1 VRRARGIDGY
11 RDVMTDET
19 GLLVPSGEASA
30 LAEGIVTL
38 LEDEPLRQRLGA
50 AARAVAVERYSWD
63 SIAERLAQVYEV
75 VIERVRRS
83 AATA

>member
-1 VRRARGIDGY
+1 
-11 RDVMTDET
+11 MSDET
-19 GLLVPSGEASA
+19 GLLVPPGDPAA
-30 LAEGIVTL
+30 LAEGVVTL

-50 AARAVAVERYSWD
+50 GARAVAVERYAWS
-63 SIAERLAQVYEV
+63 SIAERLARVYEV